1 MNELIIEKEDKK
13 GYGKRLRQDLIII
26 CTIGFFF
33 AILVGY
39 GLDVAFAV
47 LMLGVIFVIL
57 LPGVFKENR
66 YYIHSISI
74 RDDNVSIYY
83 SKGNEMIRFQG
94 KLSDMSF
101 KKKFKI
107 KSRRAYLKIKSNK
120 HLLLFQYTIGDW
132 LEGDINK
139 VLEAAGQP
147 LRERLW

>member
-1 MNELIIEKEDKK
+1 
-13 GYGKRLRQDLIII
+13 
-26 CTIGFFF
+26 
-33 AILVGY
+33 
-39 GLDVAFAV
+39 
-47 LMLGVIFVIL
+47 
-57 LPGVFKENR
+57 
-66 YYIHSISI
+66 
-74 RDDNVSIYY
+74 
-83 SKGNEMIRFQG
+83 
-94 KLSDMSF
+94 MSF